1 MFCLPFVILNRDQWV
16 IVDDPPTETK
26 SNAYKSEKAPR
37 TIESTSDVAQKKFGS
52 AKAISSDQF
61 FNDGREDYETK
72 ANLSRFQGSS
82 SISSSDFFG
91 NNKGMLLDM

>member
-1 MFCLPFVILNRDQWV
+1 M
-16 IVDDPPTETK
+16 IVDDPLPEPKT
-26 SNAYKSEKAPR
+26 SSYKTEKAPR
-37 TIESTSDVAQKKFGS
+37 TVESTSDAAQKKFGN

-91 NNKGMLLDM
+91 NNRGCFGFC